1 MFIICKSQSKRLI
14 KGHSYEVEIL
24 LNNGTNQSW
33 REGKV
38 KVKGVNGLFSVKS
51 FTDINGGEVQKI
63 NIGNLAVNPIEL
75 LRFEDL
81 KVGDIL
87 ICKTDSYKTL
97 VKDGYYKIEKLES
110 IQRTTYYKE
119 NKVKLSGV
127 KRSLKFSSWSFRKMT
142 TQELRDANLDELLH
156 NKPVPVFNK
165 PITRKLD
172 HIDNKN
178 KALLEVLSKSILD
191 PNRHK
196 LSIVDWACV
205 KSGDKLGVK
214 KEDFSEILE
223 LPLKDVLQYF
233 DNQ

>member
-1 MFIICKSQSKRLI
+1 MFIVCKSQSKRLI
-14 KGHSYEVEIL
+14 KGNSYEVECL
-24 LNNGTNQSW
+24 LNSGKNRAW
-33 REGKV
+33 LEGKV
-38 KVKGVNGLFSVKS
+38 KLKGVSGFFSVNS
-51 FTDINGGEVQKI
+51 FTDNSG
-63 NIGNLAVNPIEL
+63 NPIPKVDIGSIVSNTIQSL
-75 LRFEDL
+75 KFEDL

-87 ICKTDSYKTL
+87 ICTTDRYKTL
-97 VKDGYYKIEKLES
+97 LKDGYYKIESLS
-110 IQRTTYYKE
+110 SVQRTTYYKE
-119 NKVKLSGV
+119 NRIKLSGV
-127 KRSLKFSSWSFRKMT
+127 KRILKFCSWSFRKMT

-223 LPLKDVLQYF
+223 LPLKDILQYF